1 VEVSNFGAADNL
13 DGGLMKNVLK
23 KRSCWDQ
30 TVMRR
35 PPDRKLKYR
44 DPSRS
49 TVKDRGETVLRRG
62 VRSISFS
69 TNAENIWKRFHESGG
84 FVGRSSVMI

>member
-1 VEVSNFGAADNL
+1 MEFSNFGAGDDL
-13 DGGLMKNVLK
+13 DGGHMKNVLK

-49 TVKDRGETVLRRG
+49 TVKDRGEAVLRRG
-62 VRSISFS
+62 VESISFS
-69 TNAENIWKRFHESGG
+69 TNAENIWRRSTDLGG
-84 FVGRSSVMI
+84 L